1 MSGQGRLEGK
11 HALVAGGSRG
21 IGAAI
26 ARRFVA
32 EGARIIVTARNK
44 DPGRALVEEL
54 GPSATLRVFDA
65 SDETAWP
72 LLIEELEQDPIS
84 VLVNNAGGLL
94 IPKELHLIEPDEWRD
109 EIKQNLTG

>member
-1 MSGQGRLEGK
+1 MSGSGRLAGK

-21 IGAAI
+21 IGEAI

-32 EGARIIVTARNK
+32 EGARIIVTARNRE
-44 DPGRALVEEL
+44 PGRALVEEL
-54 GPSATLRVFDA
+54 GSAATLRAFDA

-72 LLIEELEQDPIS
+72 RLIEEFEDDPID

-109 EIKQNLTG
+109 